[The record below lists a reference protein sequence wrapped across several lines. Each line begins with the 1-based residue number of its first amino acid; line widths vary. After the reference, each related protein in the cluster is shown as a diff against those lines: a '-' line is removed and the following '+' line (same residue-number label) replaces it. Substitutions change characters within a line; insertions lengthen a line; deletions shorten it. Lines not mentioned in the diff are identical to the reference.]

1 MLNFLNKTLGVIA
14 NSAESLKINNVKD
27 FENQCKKIAEDIKE
41 KDREIDA
48 LKNKLASSEINDL
61 FVSAKVE
68 KGVRILFSKFDNT
81 NGDMLRSMCQ
91 KLLSTAPKAV
101 AVLAGICDGK
111 VTFACCCG
119 EEARAKGANAG
130 KIVKAVAQIAEG
142 NGGGKP
148 DLAMAGA
155 KNIDK
160 VDEALRAVREIVLD
174 MVQE

>member
-1 MLNFLNKTLGVIA
+1 MSGTGV
-14 NSAESLKINNVKD
+14 N
-27 FENQCKKIAEDIKE
+27 CAEDIKE

-160 VDEALRAVREIVLD
+160 VDDALRAVREIVLD

>member
-1 MLNFLNKTLGVIA
+1 MKFFILT
-14 NSAESLKINNVKD
+14 
-27 FENQCKKIAEDIKE
+27 KKSVTAMGI
-41 KDREIDA
+41 
-48 LKNKLASSEINDL
+48 
-61 FVSAKVE
+61 
-68 KGVRILFSKFDNT
+68 
-81 NGDMLRSMCQ
+81 C
-91 KLLSTAPKAV
+91 LLV

-160 VDEALRAVREIVLD
+160 VDDALRAVREIVLD